1 MDTGCPSVLK
11 TGRKSNPDCA
21 YAKLRG
27 GVIAPNGV
35 PDDRGSCTEEP
46 CEIERLTHGFEVGVG
61 TERSLPT
68 ITYTVA
74 CLKGHVLKRFSKHT
88 PPKSLQEGDWL
99 NETKIETLHGE
110 YNQADKTL
118 SRRH

>member
-27 GVIAPNGV
+27 RVIAPNGV

-46 CEIERLTHGFEVGVG
+46 RDRETITRGSVVAVGRATGPLTHSGADRAIMRRIGVCEEVV
-61 TERSLPT
+61 
-68 ITYTVA
+68 
-74 CLKGHVLKRFSKHT
+74 
-88 PPKSLQEGDWL
+88 
-99 NETKIETLHGE
+99 
-110 YNQADKTL
+110 
-118 SRRH
+118 